1 MSRPKASSRAG
12 FSRLENYAI
21 STNFRHNEQI
31 RISPIFLID
40 ADDNKVGSTSTAE
53 ALRKAREAGLDLV
66 EVAPNARPPVCK
78 IMDYGKWRY
87 QQQKKEDKSRASS
100 RGGQLKEIK
109 FRTVKI
115 GDHDLM
121 IKVNHAREFLKEGN
135 KVQFTLQF
143 RGREMAH
150 QDLGRDIFTKVKAE
164 LWPVSKVERDAKMEG
179 RRMTLVLQP
188 DHKPAGAKPPV
199 PGGRAPAG
207 PRVAPPPIVDTRRG
221 RSNVTTPAGSGLNLP
236 NRPAT
241 APAPADAPAPAPAQ
255 AAPAAAPPPQQPAP
269 ATR

>member
-1 MSRPKASSRAG
+1 LSGAC
-12 FSRLENYAI
+12 AI

-40 ADDNKVGSTSTAE
+40 EAGTQIGSTSTAE

-78 IMDYGKWRY
+78 ILDYGKWRY

-115 GDHDLM
+115 GEHDLM

-150 QDLGRDIFTKVKAE
+150 QELGRDIFTKVKQE

-188 DHKPAGAKPPV
+188 DHKPAGAKQPV
-199 PGGRAPAG
+199 QGGTAPKAAG
-207 PRVAPPPIVDTRRG
+207 APRSAIPQA
-221 RSNVTTPAGSGLNLP
+221 AGSGMNIP
-236 NRPAT
+236 SRP
-241 APAPADAPAPAPAQ
+241 
-255 AAPAAAPPPQQPAP
+255 APAAAPAPQPQPA
-269 ATR
+269 AT